1 MLTRAWF
8 LVSMV
13 WAALMFWNYSTR
25 EIHGPLSAFDT
36 LFALAPL
43 LAGVFL
49 YLSVRYIVHGPRK
62 RY

>member
-1 MLTRAWF
+1 
-8 LVSMV
+8 MV

>member
-8 LVSMV
+8 LGSVV

-25 EIHGPLSAFDT
+25 EHPGALSGFDT

-43 LAGVFL
+43 LAGVL
-49 YLSVRYIVHGPRK
+49 MRLSFRYIVHGPRK